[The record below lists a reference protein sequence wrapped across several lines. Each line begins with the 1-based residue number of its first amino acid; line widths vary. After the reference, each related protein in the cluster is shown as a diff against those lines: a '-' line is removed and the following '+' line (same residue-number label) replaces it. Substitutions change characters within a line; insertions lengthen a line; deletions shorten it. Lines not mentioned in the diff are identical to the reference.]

1 MFKQNYFYLN
11 GLIWKIRIVNPRS
24 SMLVD
29 RTNTRNIAVT
39 DPVRKTIYVSSALSG
54 ESLVVVL
61 IHELGHCAMVSFNL
75 LDDIHRMVR
84 PEYWFEAEEWLCNFL
99 ADYGI
104 RLFSIAYEL
113 LGDYSLQYII
123 YKFEQLVA

>member
-1 MFKQNYFYLN
+1 
-11 GLIWKIRIVNPRS
+11 
-24 SMLVD
+24 
-29 RTNTRNIAVT
+29 
-39 DPVRKTIYVSSALSG
+39 
-54 ESLVVVL
+54 
-61 IHELGHCAMVSFNL
+61 MVSFNL

-104 RLFSIAYEL
+104 RLFSVAYEL
-113 LGDYSLQYII
+113 LGDYALQYII